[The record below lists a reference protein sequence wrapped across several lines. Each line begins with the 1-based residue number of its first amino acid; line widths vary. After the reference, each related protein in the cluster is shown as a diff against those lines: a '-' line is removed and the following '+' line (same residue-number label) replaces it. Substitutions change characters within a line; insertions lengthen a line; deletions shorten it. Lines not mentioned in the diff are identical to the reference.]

1 MRLPGAPRRRTPDVI
16 GKCLEQGVFT
26 GFLGKMTAPLKS
38 IEGSGD
44 IAAAMKD
51 IGRRARA
58 AARVLALAPAEQ
70 KNRALQLMAAA
81 VRGQVSSIRDANSE
95 DVTEPRPA
103 AATRPFL
110 HRPALDPP

>member
-70 KNRALQLMAAA
+70 KNRALELMPAPDR
-81 VRGQVSSIRDANSE
+81 VQGSSILDDTSQ
-95 DVTEPRPA
+95 DVTE
-103 AATRPFL
+103 
-110 HRPALDPP
+110 